1 MSSQVNDVFNA
12 FVEAQKAMQRLP
24 EAEAELN
31 RAQGE
36 KEVLRARLESSWNEL
51 DAANNGMKHL
61 GQQLADTGEALK
73 AATFR
78 EQQLRDQ
85 LTLLL
90 GSLKGIVSESNTA
103 IELVE
108 PKPEPVVEVNVST
121 DLTATSASFLS
132 TENGAENGEGASTIG
147 TETSDAVSVSS
158 DPTATSTDGTGNESV
173 SVPHQDAVSSASVA
187 DPSIV
192 DLPGKF
198 PWEAPK
204 IGDAEDYSYM
214 HTAPNNGEHGR
225 PSKEEMEATRELEVN
240 PTAGSTEGGVD
251 AISKN
256 VAPTSAVVQD
266 TSSPSTDETKYY
278 WHKPTSQTWGDWVDA
293 GGEIAPWLKNY
304 PREQLNFAF

>member
-1 MSSQVNDVFNA
+1 MSDTNFLTQLVA
-12 FVEAQKAMQRLP
+12 AQQALEAKPQL
-24 EAEAELN
+24 EAELA
-31 RAQGE
+31 RANGE
-36 KEVLRARLESSWNEL
+36 RDTIRTRFEAETAHSATLREMLNSKGAEVEAKEAE
-51 DAANNGMKHL
+51 
-61 GQQLADTGEALK
+61 LK

-108 PKPEPVVEVNVST
+108 PKPEPIVEAPIENPTSQNNGNYGETHTGNDTVSAV
-121 DLTATSASFLS
+121 DSLPDAVSVSSDPTATSASFPP

-147 TETSDAVSVSS
+147 TETSDT
-158 DPTATSTDGTGNESV
+158 DP
-173 SVPHQDAVSSASVA
+173 
-187 DPSIV
+187 V

-198 PWEAPK
+198 PWETPK

-225 PSKEEMEATRELEVN
+225 LSKEEMEAAREPEVN
-240 PTAGSTEGGVD
+240 PTAMQPSETNGASVTASVGSNTETPVHP
-251 AISKN
+251 A
-256 VAPTSAVVQD
+256 
-266 TSSPSTDETKYY
+266 STPDETKYY
-278 WHKPTSQTWGDWVDA
+278 WHKPTTQTWGDWVDA